1 MDEGERK
8 TENNWGEPTE
18 SMIFYYSVCTVFTL
32 RKEVFLYV
40 WKELFKRHDCL
51 KEKERWLQSLNLHV
65 LQLWRLDFKGANHF
79 FWLGSCHT
87 AVTQTTIRTN
97 SSCGVSHKTERAL
110 ILFIHSLNMEYCL
123 WLIKNEKKISYH
135 HIFFLNYLLLF
146 PPFYSK
152 CISVFHQKNL
162 HFYYNVQL
170 LMEEVSNF

>member
-1 MDEGERK
+1 MDEGEKK
-8 TENNWGEPTE
+8 TENNWREPTE

-40 WKELFKRHDCL
+40 WKELFKRHGCL

-87 AVTQTTIRTN
+87 AVTRTTIRTK
-97 SSCGVSHKTERAL
+97 SSCGISHKTERAL

-123 WLIKNEKKISYH
+123 WLIKNKKNQLPSH
-135 HIFFLNYLLLF
+135 FLPKLSSAFSPFLLKMYLCFSSKKLTFLLQCTAA
-146 PPFYSK
+146 YGRS
-152 CISVFHQKNL
+152 
-162 HFYYNVQL
+162 
-170 LMEEVSNF
+170 